1 MFKKNKL
8 ETKLRKEQIMK
19 NVDNLYEK
27 YYNAFKSDYDTTDEL
42 TRIKKEKY
50 GYKQFEI
57 DDKIS
62 KQSKLDE
69 QNE

>member
-1 MFKKNKL
+1 MFKKKQTRNKTQKGANH
-8 ETKLRKEQIMK
+8 E

-27 YYNAFKSDYDTTDEL
+27 YYDAFKSDYDTTDEL
-42 TRIKKEKY
+42 TRNKKEKY

>member
-1 MFKKNKL
+1 
-8 ETKLRKEQIMK
+8 MK

-27 YYNAFKSDYDTTDEL
+27 YYDAFKSDYDTTDEL
-42 TRIKKEKY
+42 TRNKKEKY

-62 KQSKLDE
+62 K
-69 QNE
+69 